1 MENFS
6 TQNYTPY
13 LGTVFAILTF
23 FSILVTNI
31 LVKDK
36 KVKNKPN
43 LFELIAYITLTCT
56 FVILCIDK
64 DSLNIVKAN
73 ALFGISL
80 FFYILHI
87 ELLMKYFVAGRTQE
101 QLYKPFIYIKVPIQL
116 SLACGIMFLS
126 IWSKNIF
133 AIIFSI
139 IFGLIYT
146 YNAYKFY
153 VENYAQNTKNN
164 AENKKHIGKKI
175 K

>member
-13 LGTVFAILTF
+13 LGTVFAILTL

-116 SLACGIMFLS
+116 SLACGIIFLS
-126 IWSKNIF
+126 IWS
-133 AIIFSI
+133 

-164 AENKKHIGKKI
+164 AENKKHIEKKI